1 MNVEYYA
8 VPPVGYE
15 DPAGMNFKEF
25 IRWKMKAVPGSDG
38 RKTVTAAELADALGV
53 NIKVLLDILNGRRAG
68 PDRRDFVI
76 ALCAQLGLDA
86 DDTNDALGLFPG
98 TLRLLSADDGRDRE
112 IMRVLNADFDQ
123 EISFAALEDHL
134 RQKNLPSLKVRYR
147 NQSTDERRNGMDK
160 KKINWGL
167 KSEELRQRYNYYTSL
182 GYDDKTA
189 TVLSLYTY
197 GGRAVPKFSIKDAYE
212 AFVNGEE
219 YPPRPKP
226 AWDLD
231 TMRYYALSKDGGD
244 TATLN
249 FESSP
254 TITAGAGKPVPC
266 AAPSMDLDI
275 EAGYDPTFKEE
286 CIAPA
291 APAPAPDSDDLFM
304 MEKDEYVDAA
314 RLEAKIAPAAP
325 KATAGR
331 KHIMFRGRTTLQEFD
346 TDEYQPIEEKDFR
359 TTMRELTSTFR
370 MTTNTA
376 SVGVLF
382 NQLRNRRGIDR
393 SMVRI
398 EEMLNYFRYR
408 SPKPEE
414 EMFRISTELRDRENG
429 NKLLYIN
436 VQGKEEVKEKQNIVV
451 LLDVSGSMT
460 GNVVQTQAAIATVIS
475 KLKKG
480 DTFSLVTYS
489 GEDEVVLDGVTVQ
502 SRAEI
507 TQILEK
513 FLGLEVDGWTNGSAG
528 IEKAYRIG
536 KRNYRPG
543 GNNQVIL
550 ITDGDL
556 NFGITSQGGL
566 EKLIEEKKKDNLF
579 LSVIG
584 TGLENFKDNKLET
597 LANHGN
603 GVYRVVNN
611 LNDVKKSIRDE
622 YASLVNIIAKD
633 VKAQVEFNP
642 EVVES
647 FRLLGFENR
656 ELKHE
661 EFTDDAVIS
670 EPFGSGGC
678 GVALY
683 ELKLRDG
690 FEPRMVENRYTRVVT
705 TGSRELG
712 TVKVR
717 YKEPLEDTS
726 HEVEHVIAET
736 GERYTDNLV
745 LASVVYVCAEKL
757 RDSDKIDAR
766 DEALALADL
775 DRLGVEIKVLNLDE
789 LDKLREILR
798 RSREQLGVTVSR
810 NEDFEW

>member
-112 IMRVLNADFDQ
+112 IMRVLNADFDR

>member
-134 RQKNLPSLKVRYR
+134 RRKNLPSLKVRYR

-346 TDEYQPIEEKDFR
+346 TDEYQPIEEKDFS

-556 NFGITSQGGL
+556 NFDITSQGGL

>member
-112 IMRVLNADFDQ
+112 IMRVLNADFDE

-134 RQKNLPSLKVRYR
+134 RRKNLPSLKVRYR

-226 AWDLD
+226 VWDRD

-244 TATLN
+244 TAFLN

-254 TITAGAGKPVPC
+254 TIVAGAAQSYESDASFEDP
-266 AAPSMDLDI
+266 DI

-331 KHIMFRGRTTLQEFD
+331 KHIMFRGRTTLQDFD

-408 SPKPEE
+408 TEKPEE
-414 EMFRISTELRDRENG
+414 EMFRISTELKDKENG
-429 NKLLYIN
+429 SKLLYIN

-584 TGLENFKDNKLET
+584 TGLENYKDNKLET
-597 LANHGN
+597 LSKHGN

-611 LNDVKKSIRDE
+611 LNDVKKSVRDE

-717 YKEPLEDTS
+717 YKEPLEDAS

-736 GERYTDNLV
+736 GERYTDNLI
-745 LASVVYVCAEKL
+745 LASIVYVCAEKL
-757 RDSDKIDAR
+757 RGSDKIDAR

>member
-1 MNVEYYA
+1 
-8 VPPVGYE
+8 
-15 DPAGMNFKEF
+15 
-25 IRWKMKAVPGSDG
+25 
-38 RKTVTAAELADALGV
+38 
-53 NIKVLLDILNGRRAG
+53 
-68 PDRRDFVI
+68 
-76 ALCAQLGLDA
+76 
-86 DDTNDALGLFPG
+86 
-98 TLRLLSADDGRDRE
+98 
-112 IMRVLNADFDQ
+112 MRVLNADFDR

-147 NQSTDERRNGMDK
+147 NQSTDERRNGMDR

-226 AWDLD
+226 VWDRD
-231 TMRYYALSKDGGD
+231 TMYLYALEKDGGD

-291 APAPAPDSDDLFM
+291 APAPAP
-304 MEKDEYVDAA
+304 K
-314 RLEAKIAPAAP
+314 
-325 KATAGR
+325 AGR
-331 KHIMFRGRTTLQEFD
+331 GGGLRPRVKKLREFLSSDAPGKPVLGASLPDSYQSTGNLGVMGLHLAPTD

-408 SPKPEE
+408 TEKPEE
-414 EMFRISTELRDRENG
+414 EMFRISTELKDKENG

-566 EKLIEEKKKDNLF
+566 EKLIEEKKKDNLL

-584 TGLENFKDNKLET
+584 TGLENYKDNKLET
-597 LANHGN
+597 LSKHGN
-603 GVYRVVNN
+603 GIYRVVNN

-622 YASLVNIIAKD
+622 YAPLVNIIAKD

-656 ELKHE
+656 ELNHE

-670 EPFGSGGC
+670 EPFGSGGY

-717 YKEPLEDTS
+717 YKEPLEDAS

>member
-1 MNVEYYA
+1 MNVKFEYA
-8 VPPVGYE
+8 IPAEGYE
-15 DPAGMNFKEF
+15 DPADMSFREF
-25 IRWKMKAVPGSDG
+25 IYYKMKSIPGGNG
-38 RKTVTAAELADALGV
+38 RKTVTAAELADTLGL
-53 NIKVLLDILNGRRAG
+53 NIKVFHDILNGRRTG

-76 ALCAQLGLDA
+76 ALCAQLEMDA
-86 DDTNDALGLFPG
+86 EETNDALGMFPG
-98 TLRLLSADDGRDRE
+98 TLRLLSADDARDRE
-112 IMRVLNADFDQ
+112 IMRVLNADFDR
-123 EISFAALEDHL
+123 EISYAALEEHL

-147 NQSTDERRNGMDK
+147 NQSADERRNGMDK

-167 KSEELRQRYNYYTSL
+167 RSEEERQRYNYYTSL
-182 GYDDKTA
+182 GFDEKTA
-189 TVLSLYTY
+189 TVLALYTY
-197 GGRAVPKFSIKDAYE
+197 GDMAVREFRIQDAYE
-212 AFVNGEE
+212 AFLNGEE

-226 AWDLD
+226 AARPDVMMSYYCDLD
-231 TMRYYALSKDGGD
+231 DDIRYCLS
-244 TATLN
+244 
-249 FESSP
+249 
-254 TITAGAGKPVPC
+254 GAGDEAEYTPV
-266 AAPSMDLDI
+266 
-275 EAGYDPTFKEE
+275 FKEE
-286 CIAPA
+286 CVETELPT
-291 APAPAPDSDDLFM
+291 APAPDSDDLLM
-304 MEKDEYVDAA
+304 MDKDEYVDAA

-325 KATAGR
+325 GAAAGG
-331 KHIMFRGRTTLQEFD
+331 KPIMFRGRIIPQDFD
-346 TDEYQPIEEKDFR
+346 TDEYEPIEEKDFR

-408 SPKPEE
+408 TRMPEE
-414 EMFRISTELRDRENG
+414 EMFRISTELKEKENG
-429 NKLLYIN
+429 NSLLYIN

-451 LLDVSGSMT
+451 LLDVSGSMAD
-460 GNVVQTQAAIATVIS
+460 NAVQTQAAVATVIS

-489 GEDEVVLDGVTVQ
+489 STDTVVLDGVTVM
-502 SRAEI
+502 SPADIRSFV
-507 TQILEK
+507 EK
-513 FLGLEVDGWTNGSAG
+513 LLGLEIDGGTYGSAG

-584 TGLENFKDNKLET
+584 TGLENYKDNKLET
-597 LANHGN
+597 LAKHGN

-622 YASLVNIIAKD
+622 YASLVNVIAKD

-661 EFTDDAVIS
+661 EFTDDTVIS
-670 EPFGSGGC
+670 EPFGSGGY

-690 FEPRMVENRYTRVVT
+690 FGPRMVENRYTRVVT

-717 YKEPLEDTS
+717 YKEPLEDVS
-726 HEVEHVIAET
+726 HEVEHVIPDT

>member
-112 IMRVLNADFDQ
+112 IMRVLNADFDR

-408 SPKPEE
+408 TEKPEE

>member
-112 IMRVLNADFDQ
+112 IMRVLNADFDR

-622 YASLVNIIAKD
+622 YAPLVNIIAKD

>member
-1 MNVEYYA
+1 
-8 VPPVGYE
+8 
-15 DPAGMNFKEF
+15 
-25 IRWKMKAVPGSDG
+25 
-38 RKTVTAAELADALGV
+38 
-53 NIKVLLDILNGRRAG
+53 
-68 PDRRDFVI
+68 
-76 ALCAQLGLDA
+76 
-86 DDTNDALGLFPG
+86 
-98 TLRLLSADDGRDRE
+98 
-112 IMRVLNADFDQ
+112 
-123 EISFAALEDHL
+123 
-134 RQKNLPSLKVRYR
+134 
-147 NQSTDERRNGMDK
+147 
-160 KKINWGL
+160 
-167 KSEELRQRYNYYTSL
+167 
-182 GYDDKTA
+182 
-189 TVLSLYTY
+189 
-197 GGRAVPKFSIKDAYE
+197 
-212 AFVNGEE
+212 
-219 YPPRPKP
+219 
-226 AWDLD
+226 
-231 TMRYYALSKDGGD
+231 
-244 TATLN
+244 
-249 FESSP
+249 
-254 TITAGAGKPVPC
+254 
-266 AAPSMDLDI
+266 
-275 EAGYDPTFKEE
+275 
-286 CIAPA
+286 
-291 APAPAPDSDDLFM
+291 
-304 MEKDEYVDAA
+304 
-314 RLEAKIAPAAP
+314 
-325 KATAGR
+325 
-331 KHIMFRGRTTLQEFD
+331 
-346 TDEYQPIEEKDFR
+346 
-359 TTMRELTSTFR
+359 MRELTSTFR

>member
-134 RQKNLPSLKVRYR
+134 RRKNLPSLKVRYR

>member
-112 IMRVLNADFDQ
+112 IMRVLNADFDE

-134 RQKNLPSLKVRYR
+134 RRKNLPSLKVRYR

-226 AWDLD
+226 VWDLD
-231 TMRYYALSKDGGD
+231 TMRYYTLSKDGGD
-244 TATLN
+244 TAFLS

-254 TITAGAGKPVPC
+254 TITAGAAQSYESDASFEDP
-266 AAPSMDLDI
+266 DI
-275 EAGYDPTFKEE
+275 EAQYEPTFKEE
-286 CIAPA
+286 CIAPS
-291 APAPAPDSDDLFM
+291 APAPAP
-304 MEKDEYVDAA
+304 K
-314 RLEAKIAPAAP
+314 
-325 KATAGR
+325 AGR
-331 KHIMFRGRTTLQEFD
+331 GGGRRTGIRKLREFLSSDAQSKPVLGASLPENFNSTGNQGIMGLHLAPTD

-408 SPKPEE
+408 TQMPEE
-414 EMFRISTELRDRENG
+414 
-429 NKLLYIN
+429 
-436 VQGKEEVKEKQNIVV
+436 
-451 LLDVSGSMT
+451 
-460 GNVVQTQAAIATVIS
+460 
-475 KLKKG
+475 
-480 DTFSLVTYS
+480 
-489 GEDEVVLDGVTVQ
+489 
-502 SRAEI
+502 
-507 TQILEK
+507 
-513 FLGLEVDGWTNGSAG
+513 
-528 IEKAYRIG
+528 
-536 KRNYRPG
+536 
-543 GNNQVIL
+543 
-550 ITDGDL
+550 
-556 NFGITSQGGL
+556 
-566 EKLIEEKKKDNLF
+566 
-579 LSVIG
+579 
-584 TGLENFKDNKLET
+584 
-597 LANHGN
+597 
-603 GVYRVVNN
+603 
-611 LNDVKKSIRDE
+611 
-622 YASLVNIIAKD
+622 
-633 VKAQVEFNP
+633 
-642 EVVES
+642 
-647 FRLLGFENR
+647 
-656 ELKHE
+656 
-661 EFTDDAVIS
+661 
-670 EPFGSGGC
+670 
-678 GVALY
+678 
-683 ELKLRDG
+683 
-690 FEPRMVENRYTRVVT
+690 
-705 TGSRELG
+705 
-712 TVKVR
+712 
-717 YKEPLEDTS
+717 
-726 HEVEHVIAET
+726 
-736 GERYTDNLV
+736 
-745 LASVVYVCAEKL
+745 
-757 RDSDKIDAR
+757 
-766 DEALALADL
+766 
-775 DRLGVEIKVLNLDE
+775 
-789 LDKLREILR
+789 
-798 RSREQLGVTVSR
+798 
-810 NEDFEW
+810 